1 MQIIK
6 VNIHKI
12 KRTQIDRR
20 ALQVVELLQA
30 RGFEAYVVGGA
41 IRDLLMGKQPKDF
54 DIATSAKP
62 EEVRRL
68 FRNCRLIGKRFRLAH
83 IVFGRD
89 IFEVATFR
97 GNPVNPQMD
106 NLGRILYDNSYGTL
120 ADDAFRRDFTINSFY
135 YNPATEEI
143 IDFHNAFE
151 DLRGRILRLIGDPEL
166 RYSEDPVR
174 MLRAARF
181 QAKLNMRFE
190 KFTWEEIKNSKNL
203 LKNVPQAR
211 LLDECE
217 KLFLNS
223 NAVKTFEILNKLGL
237 FEILFPDAARIINRG
252 DKFGKYAE
260 RLIIAALTSTER
272 RIAMQ
277 KTTTI
282 AFVFAAIF
290 WAAYQLQY
298 QALFKQGK
306 IWKEAMYEAVNLVCL
321 AALERISVPARL
333 REMIREI
340 WEIQADFERFNN
352 NHKRRILVANKAR
365 FRAGFDFLLIRT
377 EAGEKLEKLINKWI
391 KEYGV

>member
-1 MQIIK
+1 MNVIK

-135 YNPATEEI
+135 YN
-143 IDFHNAFE
+143 
-151 DLRGRILRLIGDPEL
+151 
-166 RYSEDPVR
+166 S
-174 MLRAARF
+174 
-181 QAKLNMRFE
+181 
-190 KFTWEEIKNSKNL
+190 
-203 LKNVPQAR
+203 
-211 LLDECE
+211 
-217 KLFLNS
+217 
-223 NAVKTFEILNKLGL
+223 
-237 FEILFPDAARIINRG
+237 
-252 DKFGKYAE
+252 
-260 RLIIAALTSTER
+260 
-272 RIAMQ
+272 
-277 KTTTI
+277 
-282 AFVFAAIF
+282 
-290 WAAYQLQY
+290 
-298 QALFKQGK
+298 
-306 IWKEAMYEAVNLVCL
+306 
-321 AALERISVPARL
+321 
-333 REMIREI
+333 
-340 WEIQADFERFNN
+340 
-352 NHKRRILVANKAR
+352 
-365 FRAGFDFLLIRT
+365 
-377 EAGEKLEKLINKWI
+377 
-391 KEYGV
+391 